1 MITLSELQSKEVI
14 MISSGKRLGFID
26 DLEID
31 EEKGRITAL
40 ILIERQQ
47 NVSIFNKS
55 KQKMIQWQQIIIIG
69 EDVILINEWDDIQ
82 KKLPNHHKMS

>member
-31 EEKGRITAL
+31 EEKGKITAL